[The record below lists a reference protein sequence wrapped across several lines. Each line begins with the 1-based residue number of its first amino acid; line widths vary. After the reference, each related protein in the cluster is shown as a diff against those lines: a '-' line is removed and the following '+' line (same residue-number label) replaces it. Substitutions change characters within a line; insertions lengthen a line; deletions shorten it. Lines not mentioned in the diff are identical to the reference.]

1 MRRDIDRSVT
11 SGAPDC
17 APLRC
22 DLHRIAQRDPAGR
35 YGRAVGKVSGWSD
48 PDTFNTRY
56 NFACALSVH
65 LMDKQAGLDMLE
77 TASAMASEAFLPYV
91 KADQGLEL
99 LLDVQRY
106 QAMVAADKA
115 HLADRTGAAG
125 LLMCR
130 GCGT

>member
-17 APLRC
+17 APLRF

-48 PDTFNTRY
+48 PDNFNTRY

-65 LMDKQAGLDMLE
+65 LMDKQAALDMLE
-77 TASAMASEAFLPYV
+77 TAFALASEAFLPYV
-91 KADQGLEL
+91 KAVPALYL
-99 LLDVQRY
+99 LHHHPRSQPR
-106 QAMVAADKA
+106 VAAPQP
-115 HLADRTGAAG
+115 HP
-125 LLMCR
+125 
-130 GCGT
+130 

>member
-17 APLRC
+17 APLRF

-48 PDTFNTRY
+48 PDNFNTRY

-65 LMDKQAGLDMLE
+65 LMDRSEEHTSELQSIMSLSYAVFCLKQKPRQH
-77 TASAMASEAFLPYV
+77 TN
-91 KADQGLEL
+91 K
-99 LLDVQRY
+99 
-106 QAMVAADKA
+106 
-115 HLADRTGAAG
+115 T
-125 LLMCR
+125 
-130 GCGT
+130 T